1 MEHSASHSMED
12 LPEFF
17 SPADLAAVLRISR
30 ATAYR
35 MAASG
40 RLPCLRIGKR
50 VLVSKS
56 HLVAWIDR
64 SIQGT
69 K

>member
-1 MEHSASHSMED
+1 MGNRITSFDA
-12 LPEFF
+12 LPEIC
-17 SPADLAAVLRISR
+17 SPAEIAPILSVSI

-56 HLVAWIDR
+56 HLIAWIDR
-64 SIQGT
+64 SIQGA

>member
-1 MEHSASHSMED
+1 MEHSASRSMED

-40 RLPCLRIGKR
+40 HLPCLRIGKR
-50 VLVSKS
+50 VLVSKP